1 MISVE
6 KMSIKS
12 AKHSGDRQIEF
23 VMTVE
28 ARRIKNNYKRVLAYN
43 YFNLS
48 LINQT
53 RLPC

>member
-1 MISVE
+1 MISLE
-6 KMSIKS
+6 KMSNKS

-23 VMTVE
+23 MMTVE
-28 ARRIKNNYKRVLAYN
+28 ARRIKNNYNRAYN

-48 LINQT
+48 LISQT